1 MSRAR
6 DLPRERR
13 DGWAARQRPK
23 LVKRDIAIL
32 YAIGRCKVLR
42 TRDIAR
48 LFFGSRATANDRLRK
63 LFVAKLI
70 DCHVPNLAGD
80 NLYTLTERG
89 RQVVAEATDGDAS
102 QLTVPRALPQ
112 RLEHLA
118 GINELRILLTLA
130 TASPASPFRLT
141 AFRPEWELA
150 AERHASLIGIL
161 PDALFTLEAR
171 GGDEH
176 HFALEMD
183 CGTESPTIVAKKL
196 VRYDTY
202 ARSSLPLYGV
212 DVRTVLVAASGAR
225 RLRCLARAISPL
237 ALLVRVRFGDVQA
250 LTPAGLF
257 DEFASLA
264 TVMGTRQE

>member
-6 DLPRERR
+6 DLPAQAR

-48 LFFGSRATANDRLRK
+48 LFGSRATANDRLRK

-102 QLTVPRALPQ
+102 PTDRAPRALPQ

-118 GINELRILLTLA
+118 GINELRVLLTLA
-130 TASPASPFRLT
+130 TASPASPF
-141 AFRPEWELA
+141 A
-150 AERHASLIGIL
+150 
-161 PDALFTLEAR
+161 
-171 GGDEH
+171 
-176 HFALEMD
+176 
-183 CGTESPTIVAKKL
+183 
-196 VRYDTY
+196 
-202 ARSSLPLYGV
+202 
-212 DVRTVLVAASGAR
+212 
-225 RLRCLARAISPL
+225 
-237 ALLVRVRFGDVQA
+237 
-250 LTPAGLF
+250 
-257 DEFASLA
+257 
-264 TVMGTRQE
+264 